1 MDCTA
6 RFLPYSETK
15 QFSSL
20 VLDYIDQHNDLTGFY
35 NHFPSADGF
44 KKAVEERKK
53 FKTDRGPLVE
63 AILQTHASKPLSKL
77 QSTNLEALKQDNTFT
92 VCTAHQPNIFSGYL
106 YFIYKT
112 LHAVS
117 LAETLNKQMPDAHFV
132 PIFYIGSEDN
142 DLDELSQINL
152 DGQKLKWETKQT
164 GAVGRMKVDKG
175 LIALVHRMEGRL
187 GVEAHGPAIMDII
200 KDSYTEGVTIAE
212 ATFRLLNHLFAEHG
226 LLILQPDRASLKKQ
240 MIPIFRDDLNTHL
253 PYHLVE
259 RSRAELTTSYKVQ
272 VNPREINLF
281 YLEDGTRQRILKK
294 DQVFI
299 VDGTHK
305 EFTQDEIMAELDN
318 HPEKFSPNVVLRGI
332 FQETILPNIAF
343 IGGGSETAYW
353 LELKNLFEHYQV
365 PFPVLVLRNSYV
377 LVSDMQETML
387 QKTGWKVEDL
397 FQSDFELMNKL
408 VKKQSEHILSL
419 EREISAIKQLY
430 ATIRSNAS
438 VIDETLDK
446 HVSAIEKR
454 TLTHLES
461 LEKKMLRAEKRK
473 FEAEQRQLQKL
484 KSSLFPN
491 NGLQERVE
499 NILPYYAK
507 YGKGIID
514 CILKHSPAMDM
525 QFGIIRLSD
534 PA

>member
-1 MDCTA
+1 VDCTA
-6 RFLPYSETK
+6 RFIPYSNTN

-20 VLDYIDQHNDLTGFY
+20 VLDYIGEHKNLTGFY
-35 NHFPSADGF
+35 SHFPSQEGF
-44 KKAVEERKK
+44 KKAVEERRK

-63 AILQTHASKPLSKL
+63 AIRQTHSGKPMSSL
-77 QSTNLEALKQDNTFT
+77 QSRNLEALALENTFT

-117 LAETLNKQMPDAHFV
+117 LAEQLNKQITDAHFV
-132 PIFYIGSEDN
+132 PVFYIGSEDN

-152 DGQKLKWETKQT
+152 DGQKLRWETRQT

-175 LIALVHRMEGRL
+175 LIALVHRIEGRL
-187 GVEAHGPAIMDII
+187 GVEPHGAALMEIV
-200 KDSYTEGVTIAE
+200 KDAYTEGVTIAE
-212 ATFRLLNHLFAEHG
+212 ATFRLLNHLFAEYG

-240 MIPIFRDDLNTHL
+240 MIPLFREDLNTHL

-259 RSRAELTTSYKVQ
+259 HTRSELSKSYKVQ

-281 YLEDGTRQRILKK
+281 YLEEGSRQRIIKK
-294 DQVFI
+294 DQHFF
-299 VDGTHK
+299 VDGTNK
-305 EFTQDEIMAELDN
+305 QFSQEEMMAELDD
-318 HPEKFSPNVVLRGI
+318 HPERFSPNVVLRGI
-332 FQETILPNIAF
+332 YQETILPNIAF

-377 LVSDMQETML
+377 LMSQSQEKML
-387 QKTGWKVEDL
+387 EKTGWKLEDL
-397 FQSDFELMNKL
+397 FQSDFDLMNRL
-408 VKKQSEHILSL
+408 VKKQSDHKLSL
-419 EREISAIKQLY
+419 EQEIADAKQFY
-430 ATIRSNAS
+430 GTIRTNAVS
-438 VIDETLDK
+438 IDQTLEK
-446 HVSAIEKR
+446 HVLAIEKR
-454 TLTHLES
+454 ALTHLLN

-473 FEAEQRQLQKL
+473 FEAEHRQLQKI
-484 KSSLFPN
+484 KSELFPN

-514 CILKHSPAMDM
+514 IIHQHSPAMDM
-525 QFGIIRLSD
+525 QFGIISGF
-534 PA
+534 

>member
-1 MDCTA
+1 VDCTA

-20 VLDYIDQHNDLTGFY
+20 VLDYIDQHKDLTGFY
-35 NHFPSADGF
+35 SHFPSADGF

-53 FKTDRGPLVE
+53 FKTDRGLLVE
-63 AILQTHASKPLSKL
+63 AIQQTHAGKALSKL

-92 VCTAHQPNIFSGYL
+92 ICTAHQPNIFSGYL

-117 LAETLNKQMPDAHFV
+117 LAETLGKQIPDAHFV
-132 PIFYIGSEDN
+132 PVFYIGSEDN

-175 LIALVHRMEGRL
+175 LIALVHRIEGRL
-187 GVEAHGPAIMDII
+187 GVEAHGAAIMDII

-212 ATFRLLNHLFAEHG
+212 ATFRLLNHLFAEYG

-240 MIPIFRDDLNTHL
+240 MITIFRDDLNTHL

-259 RSRAELTTSYKVQ
+259 RSRTELASSYKVQ

-281 YLEDGTRQRILKK
+281 YLEDGSRQRILKK
-294 DQVFI
+294 DQLFLI
-299 VDGTHK
+299 DGTNK
-305 EFTQDEIMAELDN
+305 EFTQDEIMAELDK

-397 FQSDFELMNKL
+397 FQSDFELMNRL
-408 VKKQSEHILSL
+408 VKKQTDHILSL
-419 EREISAIKQLY
+419 DKEISAIKQLY
-430 ATIRSNAS
+430 ATIRSNAT
-438 VIDETLDK
+438 VIDETLEK
-446 HVSAIEKR
+446 HVGAIEKR
-454 TLTHLES
+454 TLAHLEN

-473 FEAEQRQLQKL
+473 FEAEQRQIEKL
-484 KSSLFPN
+484 KSTLFPN

-525 QFGIIRLSD
+525 QFGIIRLFD
-534 PA
+534 KA

>member
-1 MDCTA
+1 VDCTA

-20 VLDYIDQHNDLTGFY
+20 VLDYIGQHKDLTGFY
-35 NHFPSADGF
+35 SHFPSPEGF
-44 KKAVEERKK
+44 RKAVEERKK
-53 FKTDRGPLVE
+53 FKTDRGLLVE
-63 AILQTHASKPLSKL
+63 AIQQTHSGKTLSKL

-92 VCTAHQPNIFSGYL
+92 VCTAHQPNIFTGYL
-106 YFIYKT
+106 YFMYKT

-117 LAETLNKQMPDAHFV
+117 LAEQLNKEITDAHFV
-132 PIFYIGSEDN
+132 PVFYIGSEDN

-175 LIALVHRMEGRL
+175 LIALVHRIEGRL
-187 GVEAHGPAIMDII
+187 GVEAHGAALMEII
-200 KDSYTEGVTIAE
+200 KDSYKEGVTIAE
-212 ATFRLLNHLFAEHG
+212 ATFSLLNHLFAEYG
-226 LLILQPDRASLKKQ
+226 LLILQPDKASLKKQ

-253 PYHLVE
+253 PFHLVE
-259 RSRAELTTSYKVQ
+259 KSRTELSKSYKVQ

-281 YLEDGTRQRILKK
+281 YLEDGSRQRILKK
-294 DQVFI
+294 DQLFLI
-299 VDGTHK
+299 DGTHRQ
-305 EFTQDEIMAELDN
+305 FTQDEMMAELDN

-332 FQETILPNIAF
+332 YQETIMPNVAF

-377 LVSDMQETML
+377 LMSQAQELML
-387 QKTGWKVEDL
+387 QKTGWTLEDL
-397 FQSDFELMNKL
+397 FQTDFELMNKL
-408 VKKQSEHILSL
+408 VKKRSVHKLSL
-419 EREISAIKQLY
+419 GQEISEAKKFY
-430 ATIRSNAS
+430 ATIRSNAMA
-438 VIDETLDK
+438 IDQTLEK
-446 HVSAIEKR
+446 HIEAIEKKA
-454 TLTHLES
+454 LTHLQN

-473 FEAEQRQLQKL
+473 FEAEQRQLQKI
-484 KSSLFPN
+484 KSEIFPN

-514 CILKHSPAMDM
+514 CIYKHSPALNM
-525 QFGIIRLSD
+525 QFGVISGF
-534 PA
+534 